1 MRVLRIAATAAALAS
16 VTIVSGCDTVG
27 EIAGKINLEVSDVTP
42 YVGKAAASGVRS
54 GLKALSK
61 DDDAWTK
68 TKAIAEAAKK
78 HIAEAVIPLF
88 EGADV
93 KDVTKATA
101 DQALALIND
110 NTKVDPKVLGAI
122 QLAIDSALLFLKLPD
137 NPTDKI
143 PDDQR
148 QLLVGLFRGVVG
160 GVDSYL
166 AWGGPASGERD
177 LGPPVTA
184 CAWKVGGERP

>member
-1 MRVLRIAATAAALAS
+1 MRWNMVMVAGLALAGLS
-16 VTIVSGCDTVG
+16 VPGCETVKDVV
-27 EIAGKINLEVSDVTP
+27 GKINLDVEDVSG
-42 YVGKAAASGVRS
+42 YVDKAAASGVKA
-54 GLKALSK
+54 GLKKLSK
-61 DDDAWTK
+61 DDESWKTTK
-68 TKAIAEAAKK
+68 TIAEEAKK
-78 HIAEAVIPLF
+78 HIAEAVLPLF

-101 DQALALIND
+101 DQALAIIND
-110 NTKVDPKVLGAI
+110 KTKINPKALGAI
-122 QLAIDSALLFLKLPD
+122 QLGIDSALLFLDLPA

-148 QLLVGLFRGVVG
+148 KLLVALFKGIVSGL
-160 GVDSYL
+160 DKYL

>member
-1 MRVLRIAATAAALAS
+1 MTVAMLAAGMFFM
-16 VTIVSGCDTVG
+16 SGCETVKD
-27 EIAGKINLEVSDVTP
+27 AVGKINLDVADVAG
-42 YVGKAAASGVRS
+42 YVDKAASAGVKA
-54 GLKALSK
+54 GLKKLSK
-61 DDDAWTK
+61 DEESWATTK
-68 TKAIAEAAKK
+68 TIADEAKK
-78 HIAEAVIPLF
+78 HLAEAVLPLF

-110 NTKVDPKVLGAI
+110 KTKVNPKVLGAI
-122 QLAIDSALLFLKLPD
+122 QLGIDSALLFLDLPD

-148 QLLVGLFRGVVG
+148 KLLVALFKGIVA
-160 GVDSYL
+160 GVDNYL

-177 LGPPVTA
+177 MGPPVTA
-184 CAWKVGGERP
+184 CAWKAGGERP

>member
-1 MRVLRIAATAAALAS
+1 MRQCFAMTAVALM
-16 VTIVSGCDTVG
+16 TGTMFMSGCETVQDM
-27 EIAGKINLEVSDVTP
+27 AGKINLDVADVAG
-42 YVGKAAASGVRS
+42 YVDQAAAAGVKA
-54 GLKALSK
+54 GLKKLSK
-61 DDDAWTK
+61 DDESWTK
-68 TKAIAEAAKK
+68 TKTIAGEARK

-110 NTKVDPKVLGAI
+110 NTKVNPKVLGAI
-122 QLAIDSALLFLKLPD
+122 QLGIDSALLFLDLPA

-148 QLLVGLFRGVVG
+148 KLLVALFKGIVG
-160 GVDSYL
+160 GVDKYL

-184 CAWKVGGERP
+184 CAWKAGGERP

>member
-1 MRVLRIAATAAALAS
+1 MRWSVVTTAALALAGMS
-16 VTIVSGCDTVG
+16 VPGCNTVKDVV
-27 EIAGKINLEVSDVTP
+27 GKINLDVEDVAG
-42 YVGKAAASGVRS
+42 YVDRAAASGVKA
-54 GLKALSK
+54 GLKKLSK
-61 DDDAWTK
+61 DDESWETTK
-68 TKAIAEAAKK
+68 TIAGEARK
-78 HIAEAVIPLF
+78 HLVEAVLPLF

-110 NTKVDPKVLGAI
+110 NTKVNPKVLGAI
-122 QLAIDSALLFLKLPD
+122 QLGIDSALLFLDLPA

-148 QLLVGLFRGVVG
+148 KLLVALFKGIVG
-160 GVDSYL
+160 GVDKYL